1 MEIPVEFVF
10 ANMDGLV
17 LNYQGD
23 GANVMLHSGDVWF
36 ADDPF
41 VLRRPELFSTTPPVA
56 FSTVGRQA
64 PPATPLAV
72 PAPAVDAPKVR
83 RARA

>member
-17 LNYQGD
+17 LNHQGD
-23 GANVMLHSGDVWF
+23 GANVMLHRGDAWF

-41 VLRRPELFSTTPPVA
+41 VVGRPELFSTTPLVV
-56 FSTVGRQA
+56 FSTVGRSA
-64 PPATPLAV
+64 PPATALTS
-72 PAPAVDAPKVR
+72 PAVDAPKVR
-83 RARA
+83 RPRA

>member
-1 MEIPVEFVF
+1 MEFVF

-17 LNYQGD
+17 LNHQGD
-23 GANVMLHSGDVWF
+23 GANVMLHRGDVWF

-41 VLRRPELFSTTPPVA
+41 VVGRPEMFSATPLVA
-56 FSTVGRQA
+56 YSTVGRVA
-64 PPATPLAV
+64 PAPTPLAV
-72 PAPAVDAPKVR
+72 PVVDAPKVR